1 MRRAGL
7 SGACTCQRTLSAVIV
22 AVLVISSCILL
33 PVIPEPA
40 GAAFSPPRT
49 PNLFLQREGAKKSEK
64 EGGGRESEGGTLL
77 QRASARKA
85 RERKEEQVYRSS
97 IAPGVRCSSSRSA
110 RACRFSCFGSSEFSS
125 NFRQSVGLMVLRDC
139 DYRIKKINLYN
150 VEQQLAWKRDCC
162 TFS

>member
-49 PNLFLQREGAKKSEK
+49 PNLFLQREGAKKAKRREEGEK
-64 EGGGRESEGGTLL
+64 
-77 QRASARKA
+77 AKVARCYNERA
-85 RERKEEQVYRSS
+85 RERLESAKRNTF
-97 IAPGVRCSSSRSA
+97 IAVASLLGCGAAAVGA
-110 RACRFSCFGSSEFSS
+110 RARAVFLALGVVSSAQTFGK
-125 NFRQSVGLMVLRDC
+125 VL
-139 DYRIKKINLYN
+139 
-150 VEQQLAWKRDCC
+150 A
-162 TFS
+162 

>member
-49 PNLFLQREGAKKSEK
+49 PNLFLQREGAKKKKKKGKRKK

-77 QRASARKA
+77 QRARA
-85 RERKEEQVYRSS
+85 RERLESAKRNKF
-97 IAPGVRCSSSRSA
+97 IAVASLLGCGAAAAGA
-110 RACRFSCFGSSEFSS
+110 RARAVFLALGVVSSAQTFGK
-125 NFRQSVGLMVLRDC
+125 VL
-139 DYRIKKINLYN
+139 
-150 VEQQLAWKRDCC
+150 A
-162 TFS
+162 

>member
-49 PNLFLQREGAKKSEK
+49 PNLFLQREGAKKKKKKREK
-64 EGGGRESEGGTLL
+64 GGGRERKRRWHVATTSE
-77 QRASARKA
+77 SARKA

-110 RACRFSCFGSSEFSS
+110 RACRFSCFGRSEFSS
-125 NFRQSVGLMVLRDC
+125 NFWQSVGVMVLRDC
-139 DYRIKKINLYN
+139 NYRKKKKINLYR
-150 VEQQLAWKRDCC
+150 LC
-162 TFS
+162 